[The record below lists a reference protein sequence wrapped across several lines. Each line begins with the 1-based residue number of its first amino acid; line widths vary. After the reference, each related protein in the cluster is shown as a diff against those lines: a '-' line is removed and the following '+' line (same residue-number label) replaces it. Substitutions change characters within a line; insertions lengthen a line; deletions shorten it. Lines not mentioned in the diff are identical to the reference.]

1 MSNHNKISDL
11 KRISVVTACFNE
23 EENVKELY
31 EQVKTVFVD
40 LPQYEY
46 EHIFIDNASKD
57 RTVSILKEIAQKD
70 RRVKIIVNTRNFGH
84 IRSPFHALMQAKG
97 DAAIFIVA
105 DLQDPPDIIKG
116 FIRKWEEGYKI
127 VIGVKTQS
135 EESQI
140 FFAIRKAYYNLVG
153 RLSEIALI
161 KNFTGFGLYD
171 RQVIEILRSIEDP
184 YPYFRGLICDIG
196 FDRAVIEYV
205 QPTRKRGFTKNNFY
219 TLYDM
224 AMLGITNHSKVPLR
238 LATMTGFIVA
248 LMSLLTALVY
258 FIYKLIFWDNFQVGM
273 APLVIGLFFFTSVQ
287 LFFIGVIGEYVGA
300 IHTQV
305 LKRPLVVEKERVNFD

>member
-116 FIRKWEEGYKI
+116 FIKKWEEGYKI